1 MEQSFI
7 DEKESGG
14 GFDIKTYFSRLG
26 KYFYWFIISLVVFGV
41 GALLY
46 LRYTQPLYKL
56 STYVLIKKPT
66 EAKNLIGGTP
76 FGTGGSDN
84 GGGGLDINSEIFK
97 LKSGT
102 ILGEVIDSLNFQVQ
116 LTSNETVKHK
126 PVSLDSVPF
135 TVKAK
140 MADPNIESPVYTV
153 AFNDASYKVNSETFS
168 VTGIYG
174 VPVKVGHDTL
184 LIAKKD
190 GFKAGM
196 EYDLQLL
203 GRDNVINKY
212 IARLDVGPVPQG
224 GPDMLQVSVTDEFT
238 SRAEKLINVLIYR
251 YDLANLDYKNK
262 ALRVEM
268 TFLQKQL
275 DEVTAELNQ
284 QESIVSN
291 FKTTNQVNDVSASAT
306 ELLGDMKVIDKQKS
320 ENDLKLSML
329 AMMETNV
336 KNGASKDEIVSTTGI
351 QDPVLSD
358 LIGKYNAAIIQK
370 KDILEKGTALDP
382 RLETINQ
389 TLSDYRSNIL
399 KGSSNLRQE
408 LKANET
414 FLSSQ
419 ERSTSSR
426 FSTLPGK
433 EKNYVQVNR
442 VLNLKQAVYM
452 FLMERK
458 SEKEIEL
465 ASAEIA
471 ESRIIDSRMNKKTR
485 EPNPMLIYQIAL
497 GCGLLIPAVII
508 LIATLL
514 NKKIE
519 TRKDIEAAT
528 KISVAGEIDYAR
540 GESDMVMLSEAVTPA
555 AEQFRTLRTNIS
567 YLSQD
572 KVAKSLLVTS
582 SISQEGK
589 SFVSLNL
596 ANSYAIRNKRVVLLE
611 FDLRSP
617 GLSEKL
623 NIAETVGLANFLAG
637 EAEVSEIIHP
647 TGEYPNLFFI
657 SSGFPLPSNPGEIIL
672 GSRMPVLFD
681 YLKANFDIIVI
692 DTPPVGLVSDALTL
706 GKWADMSFFVVRHK
720 YSLRTSLKLVNK
732 LNEEKRLPSLS
743 IVINGIKGKAFNS
756 GHKYGAYGYGYTY
769 GKKKGKRKRIGT
781 GAYNR

>member
-14 GFDIKTYFSRLG
+14 GFDIKTYFSKLG
-26 KYFYWFIISLVVFGV
+26 KNFYWFIIALLVFGV
-41 GALLY
+41 GAVLY

-76 FGTGGSDN
+76 FGAAGSEN
-84 GGGGLDINSEIFK
+84 SASGLDISSEIFK

-102 ILGEVIDSLNFQVQ
+102 TLGEAIDSLNLQVS
-116 LTSNETVKHK
+116 LTSNETVKHQ

-135 TVKAK
+135 TVEAK
-140 MADPNIESPVYTV
+140 MADPNLDGPLYTLT
-153 AFNDASYKVNSETFS
+153 FNDDTYKVTTESS
-168 VTGIYG
+168 GITGRYG
-174 VPVKVGHDTL
+174 VPLRLGTDTIT
-184 LIAKKD
+184 IAKKT
-190 GFKAGM
+190 GFRAGL
-196 EYDLQLL
+196 EYDLQLI
-203 GRDNVINKY
+203 GRDNIITKY
-212 IARLDVGPVPQG
+212 MERIEVGPVPQG

-238 SRAEKLINVLIYR
+238 SRAEKLIKVLVYR

-291 FKTTNQVNDVSASAT
+291 FKASNQVNDVSQSAT

-320 ENDLKLSML
+320 ENELKLKML
-329 AMMETNV
+329 NMMETNV
-336 KNGASKDEIVSTTGI
+336 KSGASKDEIISTTGL
-351 QDPVLSD
+351 QDPVLTD
-358 LIGKYNAAIIQK
+358 LISKYNATVSQK
-370 KDILEKGTALDP
+370 NDILEKGTALDP

-433 EKNYVQVNR
+433 EKSYVQVNR

-485 EPNPMLIYQIAL
+485 EPNPLLIYQIAL
-497 GCGLLIPAVII
+497 GCGLLIPAIVI
-508 LIATLL
+508 LIVTLL

-519 TRKDIEAAT
+519 TRKEIEAAT
-528 KISVAGEIDYAR
+528 KINVAGEIDYSR
-540 GESDMVMLSEAVTPA
+540 GESEMVMLAESVSAS

-572 KVAKSLLVTS
+572 KIAKVLLVTS

-596 ANSYAIRNKRVVLLE
+596 ANSYAIRNKKVVLLE

-623 NIAETVGLANFLAG
+623 NIAETTGLANYLAR
-637 EAEVSEIIHP
+637 EAEIDDIVHP
-647 TGEYPNLFFI
+647 TAEFPNLSFI

-672 GSRMPVLFD
+672 GSRMTELFD
-681 YLKANFDIIVI
+681 YLKAHFDVIVI

-720 YSLRTSLKLVNK
+720 YSLRSSIKLVNK

-743 IVINGIKGKAFNS
+743 IIINGIKGK
-756 GHKYGAYGYGYTY
+756 
-769 GKKKGKRKRIGT
+769 
-781 GAYNR
+781 

>member
-14 GFDIKTYFSRLG
+14 GFDIKTYFSKLG
-26 KYFYWFIISLVVFGV
+26 KNFYWFIIALLVFGV
-41 GALLY
+41 GAVLY

-76 FGTGGSDN
+76 FAAAGSESSAS
-84 GGGGLDINSEIFK
+84 GMDISSEIFK

-102 ILGEVIDSLNFQVQ
+102 ILGEAIDSLNLQVS
-116 LTSNETVKHK
+116 LTSNETVKHQ

-140 MADPNIESPVYTV
+140 MADPNIDGALYTV
-153 AFNDASYKVNSETFS
+153 TFNGDTYKVTTESSGT
-168 VTGIYG
+168 TGRYG
-174 VPVKVGHDTL
+174 IPLRLGADSITITKRN
-184 LIAKKD
+184 
-190 GFKAGM
+190 GFRDGM
-196 EYDLQLL
+196 EFDLQLI
-203 GRDNVINKY
+203 GRDNMITKY
-212 IARLDVGPVPQG
+212 MERIEVGPVPQG

-238 SRAEKLINVLIYR
+238 SRAEKLIKVLVYR

-275 DEVTAELNQ
+275 DDVTAELNQ

-291 FKTTNQVNDVSASAT
+291 FKASNQVNDVSQSAT

-320 ENDLKLSML
+320 ENDLKLKML
-329 AMMETNV
+329 NMMETNV
-336 KNGASKDEIVSTTGI
+336 KSGASKDEIISTTGI
-351 QDPVLSD
+351 QDPVLTD
-358 LIGKYNAAIIQK
+358 LISKYNGTVIQK
-370 KDILEKGTALDP
+370 NDILEKGTALDP
-382 RLETINQ
+382 RLEAINQ

-433 EKNYVQVNR
+433 EKSYVQVNR

-497 GCGLLIPAVII
+497 GCGLLIPAIVILVI
-508 LIATLL
+508 TLL

-519 TRKDIEAAT
+519 TRKEIEAAT
-528 KISVAGEIDYAR
+528 KINVAGEIDYSR
-540 GESDMVMLSEAVTPA
+540 GESEMVMLAESVSAA

-572 KVAKSLLVTS
+572 KVAKVLLVTS

-596 ANSYAIRNKRVVLLE
+596 ANSYAIRNKKVVLLE

-623 NIAETVGLANFLAG
+623 NIAETTGLANYLAR
-637 EAEVSEIIHP
+637 EAEIDDIIHP
-647 TGEYPNLFFI
+647 TAEFPNLSFI

-672 GSRMPVLFD
+672 GGRMTELFD
-681 YLKANFDIIVI
+681 YLKANFDVVVI

-720 YSLRTSLKLVNK
+720 YSLRSSIKLVNK

-743 IVINGIKGKAFNS
+743 IIINGIKGKAFSS
-756 GHKYGAYGYGYTY
+756 GGKYGGYGYGHAY
-769 GKKKGKRKRIGT
+769 GKKQGKRKRL
-781 GAYNR
+781 GAGV

>member
-14 GFDIKTYFSRLG
+14 GFDIKTYFSKLG
-26 KYFYWFIISLVVFGV
+26 KNFYWFIIALLVFGV
-41 GALLY
+41 GAVLY

-76 FGTGGSDN
+76 FGASGSESSSS
-84 GGGGLDINSEIFK
+84 GLDISSEIFK

-102 ILGEVIDSLNFQVQ
+102 TLGEAVDSLNLQVS
-116 LTSNETVKHK
+116 LTSNETVKHQ

-140 MADPNIESPVYTV
+140 MADSNADGPLYTV
-153 AFNDASYKVNSETFS
+153 TFNEEAYKVTTETS
-168 VTGIYG
+168 GITGRYG
-174 VPVKVGHDTL
+174 VPLKVGTDTIT
-184 LIAKKD
+184 IAKKS
-190 GFKAGM
+190 GFKAGL
-196 EYDLQLL
+196 EYDLQLV
-203 GRDNVINKY
+203 GRDNIIAKY
-212 IARLDVGPVPQG
+212 MGRIEVGPVPQG

-238 SRAEKLINVLIYR
+238 SRAEKLIKVLVYR

-291 FKTTNQVNDVSASAT
+291 FKTSNQVNDVSQSAT

-320 ENDLKLSML
+320 ENDLKLKML
-329 AMMETNV
+329 NMMENNV
-336 KNGASKDEIVSTTGI
+336 KIGASKDEIISTTGI
-351 QDPVLSD
+351 MDPVLTD
-358 LIGKYNAAIIQK
+358 LIAKYNGTVNQK
-370 KDILEKGTALDP
+370 NDILEKGTALDP
-382 RLETINQ
+382 RLESINQ

-433 EKNYVQVNR
+433 EKSYVQVNR

-485 EPNPMLIYQIAL
+485 EPNPLLIYQIAL
-497 GCGLLIPAVII
+497 GCGILIPAVVI
-508 LIATLL
+508 LIITLL

-519 TRKDIEAAT
+519 TRKEIEAAT
-528 KISVAGEIDYAR
+528 KINVAGEIDYSR
-540 GESDMVMLSEAVTPA
+540 GESEMVMLAESVSAS

-572 KVAKSLLVTS
+572 KVAKVLLVTS

-596 ANSYAIRNKRVVLLE
+596 ANSYAIRNKKVVLLE

-623 NIAETVGLANFLAG
+623 NIAETTGLANYLAR
-637 EAEVSEIIHP
+637 EVEIEDIVHP
-647 TGEYPNLFFI
+647 TSEFPNLSFV

-672 GSRMPVLFD
+672 GGRMTELFD
-681 YLKANFDIIVI
+681 YLKAHFDVIVI

-720 YSLRTSLKLVNK
+720 YSLRSSIKLVNK

-743 IVINGIKGKAFNS
+743 IIINGIKGKAFSS
-756 GHKYGAYGYGYTY
+756 GGKYGGYGYGHAY
-769 GKKKGKRKRIGT
+769 GKKQGKRKRL
-781 GAYNR
+781 GAGV

>member
-7 DEKESGG
+7 EEEKTGG
-14 GFDIKTYFSRLG
+14 GFDLKTYFSKLG
-26 KYFYWFIISLVVFGV
+26 KNWYWFVIALLIFGV
-41 GALLY
+41 GAVLY

-56 STYVLIKKPT
+56 STYVLIKKPAD
-66 EAKNLIGGTP
+66 AKNLIGGTP
-76 FGTGGSDN
+76 FGTGGSEN
-84 GGGGLDINSEIFK
+84 PANGLDISSEIFK

-102 ILGEVIDSLNFQVQ
+102 ILGEVVDSLNLQVS
-116 LTSNETVKHK
+116 LTSNETVKHQ

-135 TVKAK
+135 AVHAK
-140 MADPNIESPVYTV
+140 MADPNQDGLLYTV
-153 AFNDASYKVNSETFS
+153 TFGNDSYKLTSETFGL
-168 VTGIYG
+168 TGRYG
-174 VPVKVGHDTL
+174 VPLKVGSDSLT
-184 LIAKKD
+184 IVKKT
-190 GFKAGM
+190 GFTPGI

-203 GRDNVINKY
+203 GRDNVIAKY
-212 IARLDVGPVPQG
+212 MERLEVGPVPQG

-238 SRAEKLINVLIYR
+238 SRAEKVINVLVYR
-251 YDLANLDYKNK
+251 YDLANLGYKNK

-268 TFLQKQL
+268 AFLQKQL

-291 FKTTNQVNDVSASAT
+291 FKATNQVNDVSQSAT

-320 ENDLKLSML
+320 ENELKLSML
-329 AMMETNV
+329 NMMENNV
-336 KNGASKDEIVSTTGI
+336 KAGANKDEIISTTGI
-351 QDPVLSD
+351 QDPVLTD
-358 LIGKYNAAIIQK
+358 LISKYNASIIQK

-382 RLETINQ
+382 RLEAINQ

-419 ERSTSSR
+419 ERSTTSR

-497 GCGLLIPAVII
+497 GAGILIPAIVILVI
-508 LIATLL
+508 TLL

-528 KISVAGEIDYAR
+528 KINVAGEIDYSR
-540 GESDMVMLSEAVTPA
+540 GESDMVMLAEAVTPS

-572 KVAKSLLVTS
+572 KVAKVLLVTS

-623 NIAETVGLANFLAG
+623 NIAESTGLANFLAR
-637 EAEVSEIIHP
+637 EAEIADIVHP
-647 TGEYPNLFFI
+647 TAEFPNLYFV

-672 GSRMPVLFD
+672 GNRMTELFD
-681 YLKANFDIIVI
+681 YLKANFDVIVV

-720 YSLRTSLKLVNK
+720 YSLRNSIKLVNK

-743 IVINGIKGKAFNS
+743 IIINGIKGKAFSS
-756 GHKYGAYGYGYTY
+756 GGKYGGYGYGHAY
-769 GKKKGKRKRIGT
+769 GKKQGKRKRLGT
-781 GAYNR
+781 GV

>member
-7 DEKESGG
+7 EEKEGGG
-14 GFDIKTYFSRLG
+14 GFDIKTYFTKLG
-26 KYFYWFIISLVVFGV
+26 KNFYWFIIALLVFGV
-41 GALLY
+41 GAVLY

-66 EAKNLIGGTP
+66 EAKSLIGGTP
-76 FGTGGSDN
+76 FANGGSDN
-84 GGGGLDINSEIFK
+84 SSGGMDISSEIFK

-102 ILGEVIDSLNFQVQ
+102 ILGEAIDSLNLQVV
-116 LTSNETVKHK
+116 LTSNETVKHQ

-135 TVKAK
+135 TVKVKLAEQN
-140 MADPNIESPVYTV
+140 MASPVYTV
-153 AFNDASYKVNSETFS
+153 SFTDDAYKLTSETFS
-168 VTGIYG
+168 LTGHYG
-174 VPVKVGHDTL
+174 LPLKVGSDSIT
-184 LIAKKD
+184 INKKP
-190 GFKAGM
+190 GLRAGI
-196 EYDLQLL
+196 EYDMQLM
-203 GRDNVINKY
+203 GRDQM
-212 IARLDVGPVPQG
+212 IALYMDRIEVGPVPQG

-238 SRAEKLINVLIYR
+238 SRAEKLINVLVYR

-329 AMMETNV
+329 SMMESNV
-336 KNGASKDEIVSTTGI
+336 KSGTNKDEVISTTGI
-351 QDPVLSD
+351 QDPVLGD
-358 LIGKYNAAIIQK
+358 LITKYNTAILQK
-370 KDILEKGTALDP
+370 KDILQKGTSLDP
-382 RLETINQ
+382 RLEAIDQ
-389 TLSDYRSNIL
+389 TLADYRSNIL

-433 EKNYVQVNR
+433 EKSYVQVNR

-485 EPNPMLIYQIAL
+485 EPKPMLIYQIAL
-497 GCGLLIPAVII
+497 ACGLLIPAVVI
-508 LIATLL
+508 LVITLL

-519 TRKDIEAAT
+519 TRKEIEGAT
-528 KISVAGEIDYAR
+528 KINVAGEIDYTR
-540 GESDMVMLSEAVTPA
+540 GESEMVMLAEAVTPA

-572 KVAKSLLVTS
+572 KPAKVLLVTS

-596 ANSYAIRNKRVVLLE
+596 ANSYAIRNKKTVLLE

-623 NIAETVGLANFLAG
+623 NISETIGLANYLAR
-637 EAEVSEIIHP
+637 EAEIGEILRP
-647 TGEYPNLFFI
+647 TAEYPNLSFI

-672 GSRMPVLFD
+672 GGRMAELFE
-681 YLKANFDIIVI
+681 YLKANFDVVVI

-720 YSLRTSLKLVNK
+720 YSLRNAIKLVNK

-743 IVINGIKGKAFNS
+743 IIINGIKGKAFSS
-756 GHKYGAYGYGYTY
+756 GGKYGGYGYGHAY
-769 GKKKGKRKRIGT
+769 GKKKDKRRL
-781 GAYNR
+781 GAGV

>member
-14 GFDIKTYFSRLG
+14 GFDIKTYFSKLG
-26 KYFYWFIISLVVFGV
+26 KNFYWFIIAMLVFGV
-41 GALLY
+41 GAVLY

-76 FGTGGSDN
+76 FGAAGSEN
-84 GGGGLDINSEIFK
+84 NSSGMDISSEIFK

-102 ILGEVIDSLNFQVQ
+102 TLGEAIDSLNLQVS
-116 LTSNETVKHK
+116 LTSNETVKHQ

-135 TVKAK
+135 IIRAK
-140 MADPNIESPVYTV
+140 MADPNADGALYTV
-153 AFNDASYKVNSETFS
+153 SFNEETYKLTTETS
-168 VTGIYG
+168 GITGRYG
-174 VPVKVGHDTL
+174 TPLKVGPDT
-184 LIAKKD
+184 ITIIKKT
-190 GFKAGM
+190 GFRPGI
-196 EYDLQLL
+196 EYDLQLV
-203 GRDNVINKY
+203 GRDNVITKY
-212 IARLDVGPVPQG
+212 MGRIEVGPVPQG

-238 SRAEKLINVLIYR
+238 SRAEKLIKVLVYR

-291 FKTTNQVNDVSASAT
+291 FKASNQVNDVSASAT

-320 ENDLKLSML
+320 ENELKLKML
-329 AMMETNV
+329 TMMETNV
-336 KNGASKDEIVSTTGI
+336 KSGANKDEIISTTGI
-351 QDPVLSD
+351 QDPVLTD
-358 LIGKYNAAIIQK
+358 LIAKYNATVTQK
-370 KDILEKGTALDP
+370 NDILEKGTALDP
-382 RLETINQ
+382 RLEAINQ
-389 TLSDYRSNIL
+389 SLSDFRSNIL

-497 GCGLLIPAVII
+497 GCGLLIPAVVI
-508 LIATLL
+508 LIVSLL

-519 TRKDIEAAT
+519 TRKEIESAT
-528 KISVAGEIDYAR
+528 KINVAGEIDYSR
-540 GESDMVMLSEAVTPA
+540 GESEMVMLAESVSAS

-572 KVAKSLLVTS
+572 KVAKVLLVTS

-596 ANSYAIRNKRVVLLE
+596 ANSYAIRNKKVVLLE

-623 NIAETVGLANFLAG
+623 NIAETTGLANYLAR
-637 EAEVSEIIHP
+637 EAEIDDIVHP
-647 TGEYPNLFFI
+647 TAEFPNLSFI

-672 GSRMPVLFD
+672 GGRMTELFD
-681 YLKANFDIIVI
+681 YLKTNFDVIVI

-720 YSLRTSLKLVNK
+720 YSLRSSIKLVNK

-743 IVINGIKGKAFNS
+743 IIINGIKGKAFSS
-756 GHKYGAYGYGYTY
+756 GGKYGGYGYGHAY
-769 GKKKGKRKRIGT
+769 GKKKGKRKT
-781 GAYNR
+781 LGAGV